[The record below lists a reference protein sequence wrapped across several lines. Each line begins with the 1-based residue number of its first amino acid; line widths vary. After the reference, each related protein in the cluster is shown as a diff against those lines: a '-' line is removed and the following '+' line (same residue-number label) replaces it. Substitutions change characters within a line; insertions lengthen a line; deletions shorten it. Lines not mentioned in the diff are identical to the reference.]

1 MNKEYILS
9 NLPDG
14 YVYLAE
20 GEDMPEI
27 SHYVFTYKEVAENKL
42 KDIKNWNKYERTA
55 IGEKRNK
62 DIMSIFIKAAPAP
75 APVVPPAPK
84 YQYKQI
90 TDINIGDIFAYK
102 DTGEAVIITHS
113 SVLHDKFTIIGLNN
127 TLNHFSFNPLNKE
140 KMIAYLNSNMYIYIT
155 SIAPQIEKTLKLAR
169 KLVLDNNK

>member
-62 DIMSIFIKAAPAP
+62 DTISIFIKAAP

-84 YQYKQI
+84 YQFKQI

-113 SVLHDKFTIIGLNN
+113 SILHDKFTIIGVNN
-127 TLNHFSFNPLNKE
+127 TLNPFSFTPLNKE

-169 KLVLDNNK
+169 KLLLDSKK